1 MAYRYIF
8 TPACI
13 RDVEDLAQRRQ
24 HRLIIAMLVNHI
36 PTILADPHG
45 AGEPKRGALR
55 GYFGFTLSRGAGA
68 AYRLV
73 YTIEGEVVIF
83 RALGEHDA
91 AYRDAERRRQ

>member
-24 HRLIIAMLVNHI
+24 HRLIVAMLVAHI
-36 PTILADPHG
+36 PTILPDPQG

-55 GYFGFTLSRGAGA
+55 GCYSFTLMRGAGA

-73 YTIEGEVVIF
+73 YTIRNDVVVFI
-83 RALGEHDA
+83 AVGEHDA
-91 AYRDAERRRQ
+91 AYRDAERRV